1 MDVGRRTRENAEFPP
16 RLVLTNEPTMR
27 VPSTALQPP
36 IRFQLA
42 SGQFGQASYSS
53 FMMTFPDINRVTMD
67 PAVMGGKPCI
77 RGTRVTVGTITGL
90 LASGAEIPEVL
101 ELYPYLT
108 DEDVRAALSYAAWR
122 SEEREIRLE
131 TV

>member
-1 MDVGRRTRENAEFPP
+1 MVSLPN
-16 RLVLTNEPTMR
+16 L
-27 VPSTALQPP
+27 
-36 IRFQLA
+36 
-42 SGQFGQASYSS
+42 
-53 FMMTFPDINRVTMD
+53 NRVTMD

-90 LASGAEIPEVL
+90 LASGAEIPEIL

-108 DEDVRAALSYAAWR
+108 IEDVRAALSYASWR
-122 SEEREIRLE
+122 SEEREIPLE